1 MVMIRKEGK
10 ALKIATEVMKGRSVK
25 IEKPKK
31 MDKTILTGP
40 YLQH

>member
-1 MVMIRKEGK
+1 MIRPSGK
-10 ALKIATEVMKGRSVK
+10 SQKIAQNVMKNKSVK

-31 MDKTILTGP
+31 PKKMILTGP